1 MDASLFVNTEG
12 RQTNT
17 RPADSPLGL
26 HGNRPKDTLPAPFC
40 GKMARVR
47 LTMATIS
54 DAPSK
59 SRRSFLSLS
68 AAASAALAM
77 RIVTEPMLAH
87 ARDHHPPKDAVMI
100 DANENP
106 LGPCTSAREAI
117 VTITPQGGRY
127 LDGLTEDLV
136 DSIAQMEGVKPD
148 YITIQAGST
157 ELLHHTVCAFTSPQ
171 RSYVT
176 ADPGFE
182 SGMFAANAM
191 GARVVKA
198 PLTKSYAHDVK
209 AMLAAGTDA
218 GLFYVCL
225 PNNPTGT
232 LTSHSD
238 IEYLVENKPKG
249 SIVMVDEAY
258 IHFSDATSAVDLV
271 KADKDVIVL
280 RTFSKLYGMAGLRC
294 GFAMG
299 RPDLLEKMYAY
310 GGGNFMPITA
320 MVAASA
326 SLKHTKLVD
335 ERKKINADNR
345 EAVFHWLDSNG
356 YSYVRSQSN
365 CFMLDTKR
373 PAKQVIDAM
382 AAQKVYI
389 GRIWPVMP
397 TYARITV
404 GTRPEMEQF
413 QAAFKK
419 VMTGAVTASMG
430 ETTLTKRRLELLT

>member
-1 MDASLFVNTEG
+1 
-12 RQTNT
+12 
-17 RPADSPLGL
+17 
-26 HGNRPKDTLPAPFC
+26 
-40 GKMARVR
+40 
-47 LTMATIS
+47 MATGNS
-54 DAPSK
+54 VAAK
-59 SRRSFLSLS
+59 SRRSFLTLS
-68 AAASAALAM
+68 AAATAAAAL
-77 RIVTEPMLAH
+77 RVVTEPMLAR
-87 ARDHHPPKDAVMI
+87 ARDHHPPADAIMI

-106 LGPCTSAREAI
+106 LGPCVSAREA
-117 VTITPQGGRY
+117 VVSITPQGGRY

-136 DSIAQMEGVKPD
+136 SSIAQMEGVKND
-148 YITIQAGST
+148 YIAIQAGST

-182 SGMFAANAM
+182 AGMFTAKAI
-191 GARVVKA
+191 GVRIVKV
-198 PLTKSYAHDVK
+198 PLTKSYSHDVK

-218 GLFYVCL
+218 GLVYVCL

-232 LTSHSD
+232 LTSHAD

-249 SIVMVDEAY
+249 SIVLVDEAY

-280 RTFSKLYGMAGLRC
+280 RTFSKLYGIAGLRC

-326 SLKHTKLVD
+326 SLKHAGLVA

-345 EAVFHWLDSNG
+345 EAVFQWLDSNG
-356 YSYVRSQSN
+356 YSYIRSQSN
-365 CFMLDTKR
+365 CFMLDMKR

-419 VMTGAVTASMG
+419 VMTGAVTASVGASSLRKERMDG
-430 ETTLTKRRLELLT
+430 LVIRA

>member
-1 MDASLFVNTEG
+1 
-12 RQTNT
+12 
-17 RPADSPLGL
+17 
-26 HGNRPKDTLPAPFC
+26 
-40 GKMARVR
+40 
-47 LTMATIS
+47 MATNS
-54 DAPSK
+54 RVPSP

-68 AAASAALAM
+68 AAASAAAAL
-77 RIVTEPMLAH
+77 RIVTEPMLAR
-87 ARDHHPPKDAVMI
+87 ARDHHPPAGAVMI

-106 LGPCTSAREAI
+106 LGPCTAAREAI
-117 VTITPQGGRY
+117 ATITPQGGRY

-136 DSIAQMEGVKPD
+136 NSIAQMEGVKPD

-171 RSYVT
+171 HSYVT

-182 SGMFAANAM
+182 AGMFAAQSR
-191 GARVVKA
+191 GARVVKV

-249 SIVMVDEAY
+249 SIVLVDEAY

-271 KADKDVIVL
+271 KADQDVILL

-294 GFAMG
+294 GFALG
-299 RPDLLEKMYAY
+299 RPDLLEKMYMY

-326 SLKHTKLVD
+326 SLKHTGLVA
-335 ERKKINADNR
+335 ERKTINADVR
-345 EAVFHWLDSNG
+345 EEVFQWLDQNG

-389 GRIWPVMP
+389 GRIWPLWP

-404 GTRPEMEQF
+404 GTHPEMEQF

-419 VMTGAVTASMG
+419 VMTGAVTASVG
-430 ETTLTKRRLELLT
+430 ATSPRKERWRLLS